1 VAAAAAPA
9 GTGAGSAAA
18 VEGEADGAGADEHAT
33 IVVTKETPPRARSVS
48 TRRIMDMGGIL
59 SFSDTCC
66 LSKEPP
72 T

>member
-1 VAAAAAPA
+1 
-9 GTGAGSAAA
+9 
-18 VEGEADGAGADEHAT
+18 
-33 IVVTKETPPRARSVS
+33 VS